1 MRNPKLAA
9 RKRSQEMVDVF
20 KGYDARERIGEGWFE
35 DMTNLTSSH
44 YPLMAPRGQR
54 RVMEDIEDLPKAEL
68 PREGRI
74 TGVVDAPKCG
84 LIYTQGKNLHLWRGQ
99 NTRSDLGLNDEVKQF
114 VTMGD
119 YLIIL
124 PDMMYVDL
132 RNPMNF
138 WGTLGHY
145 VQVTEG
151 TVTCQMC
158 DAEGNAYTD
167 AVTADTAPEAPA
179 DKALWI
185 DTSGEDHVLKRY
197 SAASGE
203 WVTVVSTY
211 VKISGLEGE
220 RGWDYFGEYDGVTI
234 SGLKGAAA
242 HLNGGA
248 VLYPYENRHSFSRA
262 IMIPG
267 ILDVVYTQDCTK
279 DPVRVERKVP
289 ALEYVVECG
298 NRLWGCRYGTNRDG
312 EMVNEIYCSK
322 LGDPKNWYCHMGI
335 STDSWTASVG
345 SGGGFTGAAVV
356 GGHPVFYKN
365 DRKHKV
371 WPSNSGAHQIT
382 ELPCHG
388 VESGCGQSVAMFD
401 GKAIYKSKNGFC
413 IDDGGTPVEIGQ
425 NFGQKHYSSA
435 CATIVD
441 RKYYVSMED
450 EDRRWH
456 LFVYDLDRKLWHR
469 EDDLHVS
476 AFHKYFAVVD
486 DGRKIIDLTGVNG
499 YVRKV
504 EGPVRWMAQT
514 GLIGLEEPGTKKISR
529 LTLRVEM
536 EIGSDMTAYIRYDGE
551 DNWQYLFSLRGS
563 SLRSFSVPVRPRRC
577 DHFQLR
583 LEGEGDMKLHSI
595 TKVIMEG
602 SDKQ

>member
-9 RKRSQEMVDVF
+9 SKCGRETVDTF
-20 KGYDARERIGEGWFE
+20 KGYDCRERIGEGWFQ

-44 YPLMAPRGQR
+44 YPLMAPRAKR
-54 RVMEDIEDLPKAEL
+54 KVTEDIEHLPRGER

-74 TGVVDAPKCG
+74 TGVVDTARWG
-84 LIYTQGKNLHLWRGQ
+84 LIYAQGKNLHIWRGQ
-99 NTRSDLGLNDEVKQF
+99 NTGRDLGLNDEVKQF
-114 VTMGD
+114 VQMGSC
-119 YLIIL
+119 LVVL
-124 PDMMYVDL
+124 PDMVYLDL
-132 RNPMNF
+132 ENLNDY
-138 WGTLGHY
+138 GSLGHY
-145 VQVTEG
+145 VEVTEG
-151 TVTCQMC
+151 TITCQMC

-167 AVTADTAPEAPA
+167 VVTADTAPEAPA

-197 SAASGE
+197 SAASGQ

-220 RGWDYFGEYDGVTI
+220 KGRDLFMEYDGVTI

-248 VLYPYENRHSFSRA
+248 VLYPFGNGNMFTRT

-267 ILDVVYTQDCTK
+267 ILDEVYTQDCAEA
-279 DPVRVERKVP
+279 PVRVERKVP
-289 ALEYVVECG
+289 VLDYVVECG
-298 NRLWGCRYGTNRDG
+298 NRLWGCHYGKDRDG
-312 EMVNEIYCSK
+312 KMVNEIYASK
-322 LGDPKNWYCHMGI
+322 LGDPRNWYCYMGI

-345 SGGGFTGAAVV
+345 SGGPFTGAAVV
-356 GGHPVFYKN
+356 GGHPVFYKE

-371 WPSNSGAHQIT
+371 WPSDSGAHQIT
-382 ELPCHG
+382 ELPCQG
-388 VESGCGQSVAMFD
+388 VDTGCGQSLATID
-401 GKAIYKSKNGFC
+401 GKVIYKSKTGFC
-413 IDDGGTPVEIGQ
+413 IDDGGMPVEIGQ

-435 CATIVD
+435 CATIID
-441 RKYYVSMED
+441 RKYYVSMCD

-469 EDDLHVS
+469 EDDLQALCFSDRFV
-476 AFHKYFAVVD
+476 ATG
-486 DGRKIIDLTGVNG
+486 DGKKIIDLTGVSG
-499 YVRKV
+499 RGSEGL

-514 GLIGLEEPGTKKISR
+514 GIIGLEDPGTKRISR
-529 LTLRVEM
+529 LILRLEM
-536 EIGSDMTAYIRYDGE
+536 EIGSDMTAYVRYDSE

-583 LEGEGDMKLHSI
+583 LEGEGDVKLWSI
-595 TKVIMEG
+595 TKVFKEG
-602 SDKQ
+602 SDKP